1 MPVPSLTIRK
11 PDDWH
16 VHLRDGAMLEAVALS
31 TAKTFGR
38 AIVMPNLSPPVT
50 TLAAAGRRGDF
61 GRSALLATRAFA
73 ARFAREMRGQ
83 HPGMIHAGGY
93 SAAMHYLKSAAS
105 LGVTAARA
113 DGAAAI
119 RRMKEMPTNDPLFG
133 PGQVRADGRKIHPM
147 HLFLVKSPGESRGPW
162 DYFKLLRSLP
172 AGQSFRPMA
181 EGGCALAR

>member
-1 MPVPSLTIRK
+1 
-11 PDDWH
+11 
-16 VHLRDGAMLEAVALS
+16 VA
-31 TAKTFGR
+31 
-38 AIVMPNLSPPVT
+38 
-50 TLAAAGRRGDF
+50 
-61 GRSALLATRAFA
+61 
-73 ARFAREMRGQ
+73 
-83 HPGMIHAGGY
+83 
-93 SAAMHYLKSAAS
+93 
-105 LGVTAARA
+105 AARA

-162 DYFKLLRSLP
+162 DYFQLLRSLP

>member
-1 MPVPSLTIRK
+1 VNSLKQAAEFGLTRSGGKRIAAMPTQINDVHALGLQAGQNLLLTESFYW
-11 PDDWH
+11 DMN
-16 VHLRDGAMLEAVALS
+16 DG
-31 TAKTFGR
+31 
-38 AIVMPNLSPPVT
+38 
-50 TLAAAGRRGDF
+50 
-61 GRSALLATRAFA
+61 TRAFA

-93 SAAMHYLKSAAS
+93 SAAMHYLKAAAS
-105 LGVTAARA
+105 LGVAAARA

-162 DYFKLLRSLP
+162 DYFQLLRSLP
-172 AGQSFRPMA
+172 AGESFRPMA
-181 EGGCALAR
+181 EAGCALAR